1 MFSEP
6 SHASKNLL
14 SRPSTSLTPIT
25 RGVRHPSVNTKMYSS
40 GLTVTR
46 YTPANPAD
54 SPGKSLINSEYWDP
68 LMRAGDL

>member
-46 YTPANPAD
+46 YTRV
-54 SPGKSLINSEYWDP
+54 KSGVLVGI
-68 LMRAGDL
+68 